1 MTDADAKTVWTSRET
16 LALIWI
22 VAALVGAAV
31 VTALLDAT
39 PPIFTFL
46 WLIVP
51 LVVLLRTRDARWIGI
66 RKVAWRDLL
75 PATGLNLLLWWA
87 LMAIFEPWTHIY
99 RDLVQEAISTTP
111 PDGTF
116 AWLVRYDGAGGWVGM
131 ALYSGL
137 VTLFGEELF
146 FHGWLLQ
153 HLSRRMARGWAVALQ
168 ATLLSLPQLIVMLLF
183 PPLQAVIWITVYSW
197 LAVGAV
203 GGWFATQTKSIW
215 PSLISATLTN
225 LILTALVL
233 R

>member
-1 MTDADAKTVWTSRET
+1 MKDPNKTASWTRRET

-22 VAALVGAAV
+22 VAALVGAV
-31 VTALLDAT
+31 VAT
-39 PPIFTFL
+39 GVLETTLPIFTFI
-46 WLIVP
+46 WPSVP
-51 LVVLLRTRDARWIGI
+51 LVVLLRTRDARRIGI

-75 PATGLNLLLWWA
+75 PATGLNLVLWWG

-99 RDLVQEAISTTP
+99 RDLVREAMSSMP
-111 PDGTF
+111 PDTTF
-116 AWLVRYDGAGGWVGM
+116 AWLARYSGAGGWVGM
-131 ALYSGL
+131 VLYSGL
-137 VTLFGEELF
+137 VSLFGEELF

-153 HLSRRMARGWAVALQ
+153 LLSRRMARGWAIALQ

-215 PSLISATLTN
+215 PSLIAATLTN